1 MNLVNEV
8 LVENFVEDEDDFNN
22 FISKPITNGKNM
34 ILQYMYVHNLSY
46 FCINPLFLF
55 QDPVSV
61 VSGVACLMCS

>member
-34 ILQYMYVHNLSY
+34 ILQYMYIIFLIFVSILCSY
-46 FCINPLFLF
+46 SRILCQWSLGLH
-55 QDPVSV
+55 V
-61 VSGVACLMCS
+61 